1 MFLSH
6 GDPRKRD
13 KAVESAKKNENH
25 HHLGQNYFNTAR
37 QIWIKDGFYP
47 GSTRTKASNGSRT
60 QCASEVAI
68 DVNRGYDWFCAM
80 HSKKKQT
87 GKYVIKKPKN
97 QEVADK
103 LGSILQY
110 RPYRF
115 PSFKYREINK
125 AYELSLILLGCGF
138 SGIIPD
144 SIGLLEQLVYLSLNS
159 NNFTGRVP
167 AFIGNLKKLYWLD
180 LSDNK
185 LSGGIPVSDGTT
197 PGLDLLVNTKHL
209 YVLISFI
216 LRHCVHPFI
225 FNFSFEVGQL
235 LTPVNYFSHFGINQL
250 SGPIPPSLFSTNLTI
265 IYALFDNNN
274 ITGSIPSTLGLVQ
287 TLEAV
292 RFDRNSLSG
301 PLPDNLNNLTHINE
315 LVLSNNAFTGL
326 VPDLTSLDS
335 LNYVLEQ
342 TLRFICYSV
351 RVTLQCLS
359 AGV

>member
-197 PGLDLLVNTKHL
+197 PGLDLLVNTKH
-209 YVLISFI
+209 F
-216 LRHCVHPFI
+216 
-225 FNFSFEVGQL
+225 
-235 LTPVNYFSHFGINQL
+235 HFGINQL

>member
-209 YVLISFI
+209 
-216 LRHCVHPFI
+216 
-225 FNFSFEVGQL
+225 
-235 LTPVNYFSHFGINQL
+235 
-250 SGPIPPSLFSTNLTI
+250 
-265 IYALFDNNN
+265 LFDNNN